1 MGPDMLKVLVAM
13 ALLGIGA
20 CGASAQQLLIAEGGR
35 SDFVIVVADDASP
48 STKYA
53 AQELQRW
60 LREMTGATLPIVS
73 DEGRMGAHEIILGD
87 NAHLRQLQVDVDFAK
102 LGKEGYVLRTQGPH
116 LIIAGGA
123 LRGNLYGVY
132 GLLEDHL
139 GCRWFTPTV
148 SRIPKVDRLVIGP
161 LNETK
166 VPVLEY
172 REPFVRDCFDGDWCA
187 RNRVNSSA
195 ASLEERHGGKVRFSR
210 FGFVHTF
217 NYLVPPEKYFDEHPE
232 YFSEIDGRR
241 IRDWTQLCCT
251 NEDVI
256 RIVTEEVRRWM
267 REDPEAFVFSVSQN
281 DWGNP
286 CQCANCRAM
295 AAREGSNAG
304 PLLYLVNKV
313 AEAVEEEF
321 PDKAVETLAYQWSR
335 KPPRYIRPRP
345 NVIIRLCSIECCFS
359 HPLESCD
366 SPENRAFREDIEGW
380 SKISNRLWVWNYNTS
395 FSNYLVPFPNQRVR
409 RPNVR
414 FFVRNNV
421 TGIFEQDNYTSLL
434 GELSALGG
442 YMAAKFLWNPD
453 YDENQAM
460 NEFLEGVYGE
470 AAGPIRRYID
480 LIHDKVERENIH
492 MDIWEGPNAPYLTDD
507 LLAEADRLWD
517 EAEAAVADQPEVLKR
532 VREARLSVDWVMIER
547 TSRPTT
553 SPYRFEGDRY
563 VADVD
568 PAFRKR
574 VDRFFSVAEAGGL
587 TALNEGGMS
596 LGQYWERI
604 APKVGEFEAIK
615 MAGRDLELRIVP
627 GLGGRILSLRALPDG
642 PSVVYMGDTEDT
654 QYPNAGGYG
663 EWWGGTYQ
671 GPGWGGKYETAVRD
685 ADGGK
690 VAEMTTF
697 VAEQLKLVRIV
708 QVPAEGTA
716 FTVETQLINAR
727 QDEQP
732 ADIRGQLA
740 LTLGPTDQI
749 TAVVPA
755 MGNEGI
761 VSLSMPETEARK
773 DLSFTGAQVAQGVT
787 LANHT
792 TGAGLRVSPLAGD
805 IERAWLRVDAR
816 RGVVTWEIKTR
827 GKVGPG
833 ATATVMQRVE
843 LLRDVSAVPQAQHQ
857 PATTHKALRVVGQDD
872 RIGLGRYGEWC
883 WIVEDPT
890 ASDGF
895 SVYLNNNHIE
905 WCVQWMLSP
914 AEFEPNTRYE
924 VYARIKVE
932 KTGDGGKAF
941 WAGVYDTVNRADL
954 GSIMPAMTEIPDSEW
969 HLYKLATIVPSKGQY
984 VWMGPQ
990 NNFANQKGLYLD
1002 YFELRAVEE

>member
-1 MGPDMLKVLVAM
+1 MSTELLRILLAVV
-13 ALLGIGA
+13 LLGF
-20 CGASAQQLLIAEGGR
+20 GASMARAQQLVLADQGR
-35 SDFVIVVADDASP
+35 SEFVIVVADDASP

-73 DEGRMGAHEIILGD
+73 DEGQPRPHEIILGD
-87 NAHLRQLQVDVDFAK
+87 NAHLRRLKVDVDFAK

-116 LIIAGGA
+116 LVIAGGA

-148 SRIPKVDRLVIGP
+148 SRIPHVERLVVGP

-195 ASLEERHGGKVRFSR
+195 ASLEERHGGKVTYY
-210 FGFVHTF
+210 GFVHTF
-217 NYLVPPEKYFDEHPE
+217 NSLVPPEKYFDEHPE

-241 IRDWTQLCCT
+241 LRDWTQLCCT

-256 RIVTEEVRRWM
+256 RIVTEEVRRRM
-267 REDPEAFVFSVSQN
+267 REHPEAMVFSVSQN

-286 CQCANCRAM
+286 CQCPNCRAM

-304 PLLYLVNKV
+304 PLLYLVNRV
-313 AEAVEEEF
+313 AEAVEQEF
-321 PDKAVETLAYQWSR
+321 PDKAIDTLAYQWSR

-345 NVIIRLCSIECCFS
+345 NVIVRLCSIECCFS
-359 HPLESCD
+359 HPLETCD

-380 SKISNRLWVWNYNTS
+380 AKICNRLWVWDYTTS
-395 FSNYLVPFPNQRVR
+395 FANYLVPFPNLRVLK
-409 RPNVR
+409 PNIQ
-414 FFVRNNV
+414 FFVRNHV
-421 TGIFEQDNYTSLL
+421 TGIFEEDNYTSVL
-434 GELSALGG
+434 GELSALSG
-442 YMAAKFLWNPD
+442 YMMAKFLWNPD

-460 NEFLEGVYGE
+460 NEFLEGVYGK

-480 LIHDKVERENIH
+480 LLHDKVERENIH
-492 MDIWEGPNAPYLTDD
+492 MHIWEGPNAPYLTDD
-507 LLAEADRLWD
+507 ILAEADRLWD
-517 EAEAAVADQPEVLKR
+517 EAEAAVADQPEVLQR
-532 VREARLSVDWVMIER
+532 VREARLSMDWVMIER
-547 TSRPTT
+547 TTKATT

-568 PAFRKR
+568 AGFRKR

-587 TALNEGGMS
+587 TALNEGGLS
-596 LGQYWERI
+596 LAQYRERI
-604 APKVGEFEAIK
+604 APKAGEFDVLTV
-615 MAGRDLELRIVP
+615 AGRDVEMKIVP
-627 GLGGRILSLRALPDG
+627 ALGGRLLSVRALPDG
-642 PSVVYMGDTEDT
+642 PNVLYLGDRDDP
-654 QYPNAGGYG
+654 QYPCTGGYG
-663 EWWGGTYQ
+663 EWWGGAYQ
-671 GPGWGGKYETAVRD
+671 GAGWGGRYDAAVRD
-685 ADGGK
+685 VDDGK
-690 VAEMTTF
+690 AVEMTANVGDGMKIIRT
-697 VAEQLKLVRIV
+697 LR
-708 QVPAEGTA
+708 VPAEGTSFA
-716 FTVETQLINAR
+716 IETKLVNGR
-727 QDEQP
+727 QEERP
-732 ADIRGQLA
+732 ADMRAQMA
-740 LTLGPTDQI
+740 LSLGPTDQI
-749 TAVVPA
+749 TAVLPA
-755 MGNEGI
+755 MGAQG
-761 VSLSMPETEARK
+761 VMSLSMPESEARR
-773 DLSFTGAQVAQGVT
+773 DPSFTGAQVAEGIV
-787 LANHT
+787 LANHASGVGIRLLPV
-792 TGAGLRVSPLAGD
+792 TGDVERV
-805 IERAWLRVDAR
+805 WLRVDAK
-816 RGVVTWEIKTR
+816 RGVVTYDVKTR
-827 GKVGPG
+827 GKLAPG
-833 ATATVMQRVE
+833 DTATLAQRFQ
-843 LLRDVSAVPQAQHQ
+843 LLRDVADVPQAQHEQ
-857 PATTHKALRVVGQDD
+857 VATHKALRVVAQDD

-914 AEFEPNTRYE
+914 AEFEPDTRYD

-932 KTGDGGKAF
+932 KTGDEGKAF
-941 WAGVYDTVNRADL
+941 WAGVYDTVHRTDL
-954 GSIMPAMTEIPDSEW
+954 GSVAPAMTEIPDSEW
-969 HLYKLATIVPSKGQY
+969 HLYKLATITPAKGQY

-1002 YFELRAVEE
+1002 YFELRAVEQ